1 MKLSQMFQT
10 ELCQCTRIKQFG
22 KVCKSCGFGAPA
34 LAIAVG
40 GVTDHWA
47 LPLDAQ
53 DRVRKAVEVMVEDEM
68 ERARR

>member
-1 MKLSQMFQT
+1 MSQLYRL
-10 ELCQCTRIKQFG
+10 EVCQCTKVKQLG

-40 GVTDHWA
+40 GVTDHWV
-47 LPLDAQ
+47 LPVEAQ
-53 DRVRKAVEVMVEDEM
+53 ARVRKAVEVMVEDEM